1 MHKEKKLTL
10 FVKKR
15 FKKLYTFYKH
25 TTISKIILQTIFTPP
40 FSENISFQR
49 FKTRYAILYFNV
61 YCTFDFK
68 LNFISTSAIRENYIY
83 RTVEIIH
90 IHIYISDNINR
101 TFEY

>member
-1 MHKEKKLTL
+1 MHKKKKLTL

-49 FKTRYAILYFNV
+49 LKLDTQFYILM
-61 YCTFDFK
+61 
-68 LNFISTSAIRENYIY
+68 FIAHS
-83 RTVEIIH
+83 
-90 IHIYISDNINR
+90 ISN
-101 TFEY
+101 